1 MPRLRDVTPD
11 IWQIQFDRLTER
23 IEKLGYEVELE
34 TRGQDRAEL
43 GEVKTIIINSSKHS
57 ESRFYT
63 LLHELGHVL
72 IRTGWDD
79 YSSFY
84 PYFNFD
90 PNSDFDRR
98 QERSRT
104 YQVALIAEEIEAW
117 RVGLEYARKRRY
129 YVDKRKYSK
138 ESSTAIHSYIKWVY
152 TIRERANQ
160 VGQKAAKSRQES
172 KRKRGRKSSKP
183 SVQID
188 RS

>member
-1 MPRLRDVTPD
+1 MGRRAQLGADT
-11 IWQIQFDRLTER
+11 WQVQFDRLVER
-23 IEKLGYEVELE
+23 VERLGYTVELE
-34 TRGQDRAEL
+34 TRAQDRAEL
-43 GEVKTIIINSSKHS
+43 AEGTIIINSTKHA

-79 YSSFY
+79 YSKTY
-84 PYFNFD
+84 PYFNVD
-90 PNSDFDRR
+90 PLADFDRR

-117 RVGLEYARKRRY
+117 RVGLEYARKCRY
-129 YVDKRKYSK
+129 YVDRDKYNK

-152 TIRERANQ
+152 SIRERANLA
-160 VGQKAAKSRQES
+160 GQKAAKSRHEGE
-172 KRKRGRKSSKP
+172 RKRRRRARRA
-183 SVQID
+183 SVQSG

>member
-1 MPRLRDVTPD
+1 MRQSTP
-11 IWQIQFDRLTER
+11 IPANVWQTQFERLTER
-23 IEKLGYEVELE
+23 LDKMGYEVELE

-43 GEVKTIIINSSKHS
+43 AEGTIIINSTKHA

-63 LLHELGHVL
+63 LLHELGHIL

-79 YSSFY
+79 YAKTY
-84 PYFNFD
+84 PYFNVD
-90 PNSDFDRR
+90 PLADFDRR

-117 RVGLEYARKRRY
+117 RVGLEYARKCRY
-129 YVDKRKYSK
+129 YVDRDKYNK

-152 TIRERANQ
+152 SVRERANLA
-160 VGQKAAKSRQES
+160 GQKAAKSRQEGMTRRRRRS
-172 KRKRGRKSSKP
+172 RRT
-183 SVQID
+183 SVQSG